1 MKKIGIIGA
10 GRFGM
15 SMAQALS
22 ESGVEVVLMDRNGSL
37 VQSASSIVTHAVQG
51 DATNARALEE
61 SGIGECDVA
70 VVAIGSNIEA
80 STLATANCKDLGV
93 NEVIAKATSDLHGKI
108 LKKIGA
114 DQVIFPDRE
123 AVGAGADQVIFPDRD
138 SAHRLAR
145 SIIDHGAFDL
155 LELSEG
161 CSIAEI
167 NVPESCVD
175 KTLAETDLRKKTGV
189 TVLCIRRPAANPKK
203 PRELLIPTPT
213 EKILASDR
221 LIVFGST
228 KQIDDLSFE
237 KK

>member
-114 DQVIFPDRE
+114 DQVIFPDR
-123 AVGAGADQVIFPDRD
+123 D

-167 NVPESCVD
+167 DVPESCVD
-175 KTLAETDLRKKTGV
+175 KTLAEMDLRKKTGV
-189 TVLCIRRPAANPKK
+189 TVLCIRRPDAKPKK
-203 PRELLIPTPT
+203 PREILIPSPT
-213 EKILASDR
+213 EKILAGDR

>member
-114 DQVIFPDRE
+114 DQVIFPDR
-123 AVGAGADQVIFPDRD
+123 D

-167 NVPESCVD
+167 DVPESCVD

-203 PRELLIPTPT
+203 PREILIPTPT
-213 EKILASDR
+213 EKILAGDR